1 MKKRFLRMLALVLVL
16 CTVLAIPAM
25 AATPISLTVSIEDD
39 EGNPYIYKFSRTTRY
54 LTEDTNL
61 LYEVVKIINDMYNPY
76 DRNTDLWLFDSKAMK
91 MVMDAGLAAYA
102 TGSDAAWYN
111 YVEEYYEEVKPV
123 AGDRTLK
130 AILRDKTSVV
140 GDLWPDVEHKIKF
153 KNTVEG
159 DKKYGVTYTVTVI
172 RNGGSTPAPQPP
184 QVVKPGSGA
193 CLNRDE
199 HFAYIKGYPDGNVRP
214 LAYITREEV
223 TTIFYRLLTEESR
236 NFYHTTEHNFSD
248 VADDLWSR
256 TAIATMANAGIV
268 NGMPD
273 GTFKPKA
280 NMTRAE
286 FAAVAARFDDIYY
299 VGEDMF
305 SDIVGH
311 WAADE
316 INSAATRG
324 WILGYQGKFRPN
336 DYITR
341 AEAVTLINRVLERAP
356 EYCSDLIQGMKTFH
370 DNLDMT
376 KWYYLDIQ
384 EAANGHD
391 YFRKVDGIHETWT
404 DLFDHEIVG

>member
-1 MKKRFLRMLALVLVL
+1 MRK
-16 CTVLAIPAM
+16 AIF
-25 AATPISLTVSIEDD
+25 SLSKT
-39 EGNPYIYKFSRTTRY
+39 
-54 LTEDTNL
+54 
-61 LYEVVKIINDMYNPY
+61 Y
-76 DRNTDLWLFDSKAMK
+76 DRDTDLWLFDSKTMK

-305 SDIVGH
+305 SDIAGH